1 MIHHLLRQ
9 YRITY
14 NYDEFYQLLLIKLW
28 EISKIYNPS
37 SSVSLSSFIYQRLK
51 FYLIDLFRKEQLKID
66 CLDIAALNHSLTY
79 TLKDESI
86 FNDFKY
92 ILNSNEYQWLIYYLH
107 GYKQYEIAKK
117 MNVSDTT
124 IKKYKSSAR
133 IKLQQ
138 YYLEDDWHV
147 TS

>member
-37 SSVSLSSFIYQRLK
+37 SSVSLSSFVYQRLK

-79 TLKDESI
+79 TLKDESF

-92 ILNSNEYQWLIYYLH
+92 ILNSNEYQWLIYYLR

-138 YYLEDDWHV
+138 YYLEGDWHV

>member
-14 NYDEFYQLLLIKLW
+14 SYDEFYQLLLIKLW

-79 TLKDESI
+79 TLK
-86 FNDFKY
+86 
-92 ILNSNEYQWLIYYLH
+92 NEYQWLIYYLR

-138 YYLEDDWHV
+138 YYLEGDWHV

>member
-1 MIHHLLRQ
+1 MLKQ
-9 YRITY
+9 YYITY

-37 SSVSLSSFIYQRLK
+37 SSISLSSFIYQRLK

-66 CLDIAALNHSLTY
+66 CLDITELNHSLTY
-79 TLKDESI
+79 TFKDDSF
-86 FNDFKY
+86 FNDFKH
-92 ILNSNEYQWLIYYLH
+92 ILNSNEYQWLLYYLR
-107 GYKQYEIAKK
+107 GYKQYEIAK
-117 MNVSDTT
+117 MLNVSETT

-138 YYLEDDWHV
+138 YYLEGDCYV
-147 TS
+147 TP

>member
-51 FYLIDLFRKEQLKID
+51 FYPI
-66 CLDIAALNHSLTY
+66 
-79 TLKDESI
+79 
-86 FNDFKY
+86 
-92 ILNSNEYQWLIYYLH
+92 
-107 GYKQYEIAKK
+107 
-117 MNVSDTT
+117 
-124 IKKYKSSAR
+124 
-133 IKLQQ
+133 
-138 YYLEDDWHV
+138 ED
-147 TS
+147 

>member
-1 MIHHLLRQ
+1 MYITKEKRITILDFSSLHIKYHKMIHHLLRQ

-79 TLKDESI
+79 TLKDES
-86 FNDFKY
+86 F
-92 ILNSNEYQWLIYYLH
+92 
-107 GYKQYEIAKK
+107 
-117 MNVSDTT
+117 
-124 IKKYKSSAR
+124 
-133 IKLQQ
+133 
-138 YYLEDDWHV
+138 
-147 TS
+147 

>member
-66 CLDIAALNHSLTY
+66 CLDITALNHSLTY
-79 TLKDESI
+79 TLKDESFLMISNI
-86 FNDFKY
+86 F
-92 ILNSNEYQWLIYYLH
+92 
-107 GYKQYEIAKK
+107 
-117 MNVSDTT
+117 
-124 IKKYKSSAR
+124 
-133 IKLQQ
+133 
-138 YYLEDDWHV
+138 
-147 TS
+147 